1 MSTTSETGHAT
12 NVTNFLDLI
21 NVCKGFGT
29 QYQPSKVS
37 IQITSLEAIYT
48 QAKNALDEIIKQNT
62 AYNIAVNERALLF
75 KENRLLSTRLINAF
89 DTTDAPDATK
99 KDVKGFNRKM
109 QGSRASTSKN
119 TTIVAES
126 SEAPKTISSA
136 QLSFTQQVEHLKA
149 LVAILESEPSYN
161 PNEIDL
167 KVSTIKDLISRQ
179 IDANAKVSVAYIAL
193 TNARILRDQILYQES
208 TGLHSISLDVKKYIK
223 AAFGTSSPAYQ
234 QASGI
239 SFRPSKK
246 K

>member
-75 KENRLLSTRLINAF
+75 KDNRLLSTRLINAF

-99 KDVKGFNRKM
+99 KDIKGFNRKM

-119 TTIVAES
+119 TTMVAES

-149 LVAILESEPSYN
+149 LVAILESEASYN

-239 SFRPSKK
+239 SFRSSKK

>member
-21 NVCKGFGT
+21 NVCKGYGT

-223 AAFGTSSPAYQ
+223 AAFGTSSPA
-234 QASGI
+234 
-239 SFRPSKK
+239 
-246 K
+246 